1 MPPSSMV
8 MHHLGALVGAVGGVG
23 AVGTAGVPIIVV
35 GMVGDGADGT
45 TLGTTLGMVTDGAA
59 IMVV

>member
-1 MPPSSMV
+1 M
-8 MHHLGALVGAVGGVG
+8 VG

>member
-1 MPPSSMV
+1 MTPSSMV

-45 TLGTTLGMVTDGAA
+45 TLGMVTDGAA